1 MPIPIVSA
9 DSHVTEHPDAYVSRV
24 ATKFKTRVPHLIYD
38 EKLGD
43 LMMMEGLRK
52 PIALSIASAAGE
64 DPKDLLTKRG
74 EEAKFEVLPKGGW
87 DAESR
92 LAAQERDGI
101 SAEILYPTVG
111 MEVCNL
117 GDHELKRVCMDAY
130 NEWLAEFTSSAP
142 TRLFGLG
149 QTPMRDIDESIRDL
163 EKMKAM
169 GMVGVNLP
177 GRPMIEGHDYD
188 SDLYDPF
195 WEACVEHGLPPSFH
209 ILTSGDGVAVQNVRG
224 HKLNSFMGIIRA
236 NQDIVGMLILGG
248 VFDRN
253 PKLKIVC
260 VEADA
265 GWAPHYMHRMDH
277 GYEYHRY
284 WMRALPLERKPSE
297 YFLDNICLTFQND
310 RPALDAK
317 ERLNLD
323 NLLWANDYPHPDSTW
338 PRSQGIIEEHMAH
351 LTDAERRGVLFENAV
366 ELYGLPLH

>member
-1 MPIPIVSA
+1 MPIPSVSA

-265 GWAPHYMHRMDH
+265 GWATHNMHRMDH

-297 YFLDNICLTFQND
+297 YFLDNICLTFQNA